1 MKKKPGS
8 RTSDPEPA
16 QWVLLFDDEFKAWEW
31 AAMDTEQRKATAAA
45 AAALAQ
51 AGPGAGRPL
60 VGTLKNRL
68 HPNMKEL
75 RYDAHGGTQVWR
87 AVFAF
92 DPQRN
97 AIVLVAGDKQGKE
110 EARFYVDL
118 LARANRRYAKHLK
131 QLAQAGTAKAPRQ

>member
-1 MKKKPGS
+1 MKKKTGNWMAAPKQ
-8 RTSDPEPA
+8 A
-16 QWVLLFDDEFKAWEW
+16 QWVLLFDDEFKAGEW
-31 AAMDTEQRKATAAA
+31 AAMDLEQRKATAAA
-45 AAALAQ
+45 AAALEK

-60 VGTLKNRL
+60 VGTLKNRP

-97 AIVLVAGDKQGKE
+97 AIVLVAGDKQGKD
-110 EARFYVDL
+110 EARFYADL
-118 LARANRRYAKHLK
+118 LARANRRYARHLE
-131 QLAQAGTAKAPRQ
+131 QLAQAGPARAPRK